1 MAEEEPRGSHAA
13 IVWGAFILFIGV
25 VILLQAT
32 GVLEWR
38 IWGTLWKFWPV
49 IIILFGLGILLRRLN
64 VWLISLLTLAILGV
78 CLGVAIWQHT
88 PNLSG
93 DLRVLGESYSFPIG
107 GVERSDAT
115 IDFSAGSI
123 IIEKLTANSKNLV
136 EVGATHDGDKYLHS
150 KGEQRVTMTCDF
162 RQDGLVGKLSLKPL
176 NQQFW
181 NKWDVAWHVDFNPQ
195 IPLSLNLKCD
205 ASYAAID
212 LRELKVSVFYM
223 EMNASNGK
231 LKLPVSAG
239 DCIADIDMDVSNLE
253 IVIPE
258 GVAVKIKAD
267 VNLSMFSINTERF
280 PRQGDY
286 YISPDYASAT
296 NRIELNILCDVSRL
310 VIK

>member
-1 MAEEEPRGSHAA
+1 
-13 IVWGAFILFIGV
+13 
-25 VILLQAT
+25 
-32 GVLEWR
+32 
-38 IWGTLWKFWPV
+38 
-49 IIILFGLGILLRRLN
+49 
-64 VWLISLLTLAILGV
+64 
-78 CLGVAIWQHT
+78 
-88 PNLSG
+88 
-93 DLRVLGESYSFPIG
+93 
-107 GVERSDAT
+107 
-115 IDFSAGSI
+115 
-123 IIEKLTANSKNLV
+123 
-136 EVGATHDGDKYLHS
+136 
-150 KGEQRVTMTCDF
+150 
-162 RQDGLVGKLSLKPL
+162 
-176 NQQFW
+176 
-181 NKWDVAWHVDFNPQ
+181 VDFNPQ

-267 VNLSMFSINTERF
+267 VNLSIFTIDTNRF

-286 YISPDYASAT
+286 YISPDYASVT